1 MTNSKPGQTFQGLG
15 VEGAPLLAALHA
27 EAFHGG
33 EIWGEASFASL
44 LTVPGTETLV
54 VSVEEQPAGFI
65 LTRTIL
71 DETEILTLAVRPRF
85 QRLGLGRRLVEAVLP
100 KGKIFLEVSVSN
112 NAARSL
118 YYACGFVQAGLRRG
132 YYQDGSD
139 AIVMI
144 SRI

>member
-1 MTNSKPGQTFQGLG
+1 MTNSKPGQTFQRLG

-27 EAFHGG
+27 EAFQGG
-33 EIWGEASFASL
+33 EIWDEASFASL
-44 LTVPGTETLV
+44 LTVPGAEALV
-54 VSVEEQPAGFI
+54 VSVDEQPAGFI